1 MMMNILL
8 TIKESRHLNLLR
20 LVGMLILSAVILPDT
35 INAQVKVS
43 DRVPQ
48 YLFSAFADGIVVKK
62 GGEKVGAMLNYNIVT
77 EEMIFLD
84 NEMFLALGGNASVD
98 TVYLNN
104 MVFIPAEKAYYE
116 LAFTGKI
123 KLLVQFSGSAR
134 VDGKDVGYGGTSQT
148 SRVTSYSAVGNGSAM
163 YRMELPE
170 NLVIDRDITYFV
182 ELDGKME
189 RFIGKRAFLNIF
201 KNHKKDLE
209 TFIKENNTDFEN
221 YNDVLALI
229 VYLDSIY

>member
-8 TIKESRHLNLLR
+8 REREKSNLNLLR
-20 LVGMLILSAVILPDT
+20 FAGLVILTAFLLPYT

-43 DRVPQ
+43 DKVPQ

-62 GGEKVGAMLNYNIVT
+62 NGEKVVARLNYNIVT
-77 EEMIFLD
+77 EEMIFID
-84 NEMFLALGGNASVD
+84 NGMFLAMDGNASVD

-116 LAFTGKI
+116 LAFKGKI
-123 KLLVQFSGSAR
+123 KLFVQFSGSAR
-134 VDGKDVGYGGTSQT
+134 VEGKDVGYGGTSQT
-148 SRVTSYSAVGNGSAM
+148 SRVTSYSAVGNGSVM

-170 NLVIDRDITYFV
+170 NLVIDRNITYFV

-189 RFIGKRAFLNIF
+189 RFIGKRAFLNLF
-201 KNHKKDLE
+201 KNHKKELE
-209 TFIKENNTDFEN
+209 AFIKEQNTDFEN
-221 YNDVLALI
+221 YTDVLTLI
-229 VYLDSIY
+229 NYLDSIF